1 MKQMFRAVTLVL
13 LVGGWTL
20 AGSAVHVV
28 RTPTNLAIVPKDRLS
43 FHDTYVDTRKWTV
56 ADDQAH
62 AAVVARLVHLG
73 RGDLLRFTLPADT
86 TDASGTLDAIAAQQ
100 PVPGVATSTAAGT
113 LMRNAEGQ
121 IKTVVDLAKSKAG
134 KL

>member
-28 RTPTNLAIVPKDRLS
+28 RTPTSLAIVPKDRLS

-56 ADDQAH
+56 TDDQAH
-62 AAVVARLVHLG
+62 PAVVARLVHLG
-73 RGDLLRFTLPADT
+73 RGDLLRHTLPADT
-86 TDASGTLDAIAAQQ
+86 ADAAGTLDAIAAQQ
-100 PVPGVATSTAAGT
+100 PVRG
-113 LMRNAEGQ
+113 RRH
-121 IKTVVDLAKSKAG
+121 LAPPPAR
-134 KL
+134 